1 MAVKIQVRRG
11 SRAGLP
17 ALAPGEYGLTTDT
30 KELFIGGPDGNL
42 QVPVLGSDGKVP
54 AGQLPDMNYD
64 PAGTAATE
72 AGKVQANLTSHT
84 NNKSNPHSVT
94 KAQVGLG
101 NVDNTS
107 DANKPISTA
116 TQTALNGKANS
127 SHTHAA
133 GDITSGTLSV
143 ARGGTG
149 QTTLTPAVTTK
160 GVRQIYAGT
169 SDMTAGTTALTT
181 GCVYLVYE

>member
-94 KAQVGLG
+94 KAQVGLW
-101 NVDNTS
+101 NVDNT
-107 DANKPISTA
+107 
-116 TQTALNGKANS
+116 
-127 SHTHAA
+127 
-133 GDITSGTLSV
+133 
-143 ARGGTG
+143 
-149 QTTLTPAVTTK
+149 
-160 GVRQIYAGT
+160 
-169 SDMTAGTTALTT
+169 
-181 GCVYLVYE
+181 

>member
-94 KAQVGLG
+94 KAQVVFMTSKLKLETST
-101 NVDNTS
+101 DNI
-107 DANKPISTA
+107 DPILDEA
-116 TQTALNGKANS
+116 QKI
-127 SHTHAA
+127 
-133 GDITSGTLSV
+133 ITSFEDDCV
-143 ARGGTG
+143 
-149 QTTLTPAVTTK
+149 
-160 GVRQIYAGT
+160 IAGR
-169 SDMTAGTTALTT
+169 
-181 GCVYLVYE
+181 

>member
-1 MAVKIQVRRG
+1 MKKSYKLENLGCANCAARMEDAINKI
-11 SRAGLP
+11 
-17 ALAPGEYGLTTDT
+17 
-30 KELFIGGPDGNL
+30 DG
-42 QVPVLGSDGKVP
+42 
-54 AGQLPDMNYD
+54 
-64 PAGTAATE
+64 
-72 AGKVQANLTSHT
+72 
-84 NNKSNPHSVT
+84 VT

-116 TQTALNGKANS
+116 TQTALNGKANT

-133 GDITSGTLSV
+133 GDITSGTLAV

-169 SDMTAGTTALTT
+169 ADMTAGTTALTT

>member
-1 MAVKIQVRRG
+1 MADYNSAYTGQEIDAGIAKANAAVPG
-11 SRAGLP
+11 SRTVNGKALSADVTLSAADVGADAAG
-17 ALAPGEYGLTTDT
+17 
-30 KELFIGGPDGNL
+30 
-42 QVPVLGSDGKVP
+42 
-54 AGQLPDMNYD
+54 
-64 PAGTAATE
+64 AAS
-72 AGKVQANLTSHT
+72 GVQTNLTSHT

-94 KAQVGLG
+94 AAQVGLG

-116 TQTALNGKANS
+116 TQTALNGKANT

-133 GDITSGTLSV
+133 GDITSGTLAV

-169 SDMTAGTTALTT
+169 ADMTAGTTALTT